1 MFKKLYDL
9 CKKIIYISKLTS
21 VGKKKLR
28 IFLSVAFS
36 NLAVLF
42 DIVLIVSIA
51 TLLTDKV
58 SYENPLVIQGL
69 NILTSSYVWL
79 PLLVMLR
86 FIFLFIEK
94 INIESLTLNVSENL
108 RHYLMKQVFI
118 KGNLS
123 TNDSYFYITQVS
135 VHVSQFYRT
144 FAVFINSALQI
155 IGYSLFLLFT
165 DGEVF
170 SFFLIGAIFILI
182 PTRFLIKKGKHYQ
195 HISFVE
201 AKNVNSNI
209 QRIIDNVFLIK
220 ILKTKIVEF
229 QNFLVNLKKFTNSQI
244 NNVVYGALNSILPTF
259 STLFILT
266 IILTSTNFV
275 KTITIDFIGVLLRL
289 FQSLSAL
296 NNGLNLVIN
305 SSVHVEELYKLDVSS
320 PLVFENNYQV
330 KRDINNAIEL
340 ENVSFQYLNSEE
352 KIFSNLNIEFEKNT
366 HTIIT
371 GPNGSGKSTI
381 LGLISGLYIPNEGS
395 TKIFTDKLGYVGVTP
410 LVFEGTLKENL
421 LYGNKRK
428 VDDQEIIDTVEKF
441 QFFPTSQKL
450 NLDKKVSN
458 KELSSGQMQKIS
470 FMRSILNESEILL
483 LDEATSNLDTNTK
496 HLIFNILKNLKIT
509 IINST
514 HNKEDFDYDV
524 ELKIQIEENERLISK
539 I

>member
-42 DIVLIVSIA
+42 DIVLIVSLA

-524 ELKIQIEENERLISK
+524 ELKIQIEENERLITK

>member
-1 MFKKLYDL
+1 MYKKLIDL
-9 CKKIIYISKLTS
+9 YKKILYVSKLTS

-28 IFLSVAFS
+28 IFFSVVLS
-36 NLAVLF
+36 NLSVLF
-42 DIVLIVSIA
+42 DILLIVSFS

-58 SYENPLVIQGL
+58 SYDNPLIIEIL
-69 NILTSSYVWL
+69 NILTSSYIWL
-79 PLLVMLR
+79 PVLVIMR
-86 FIFLFIEK
+86 FLFLFAEK
-94 INIESLTLNVSENL
+94 INLESLILNVSENL
-108 RHYLMKQVFI
+108 KLYLMKQVFI

-135 VHVSQFYRT
+135 IHVSQFYRT
-144 FAVFINSALQI
+144 FSVFINSALQI
-155 IGYSLFLLFT
+155 VGYSLFLLFT
-165 DGEVF
+165 DSEIF
-170 SFFLIGAIFILI
+170 SFFFAGAILILV
-182 PTRFLIKKGKHYQ
+182 PTRYLIKRGKHYQ
-195 HISFVE
+195 HLSFVE

-220 ILKTKIVEF
+220 ILKTKTIEF
-229 QNFLVNLKKFTNSQI
+229 QSFLLGLKKYTTSQF
-244 NNVVYGALNSILPTF
+244 NNVVFGALNSILPTF

-275 KTITIDFIGVLLRL
+275 KTITIEFIGVLLRL

-305 SSVHVEELYKLDVSS
+305 SSVHVEELYKLDKSS
-320 PLVFENNYQV
+320 PAIFENNYQV
-330 KRDINNAIEL
+330 KKGIDNAIEL
-340 ENVSFQYLNSEE
+340 RNVSFQYLNSEE
-352 KIFSNLNIEFEKNT
+352 KIFSNLNLEFEKNT

-381 LGLISGLYIPNEGS
+381 LGLISGLYIPNEGI
-395 TKIFTDKLGYVGVTP
+395 TTIFTDKLGYIGVTP

-428 VDDQEIIDTVEKF
+428 VEDSEIIDTIDKF
-441 QFFPTSQKL
+441 QFFPTSEKSSL
-450 NLDKKVSN
+450 NKKVNN
-458 KELSSGQMQKIS
+458 KVLSSGQMQKIS

-496 HLIFNILKNLKIT
+496 HLIFSILKDLKIT

-524 ELKIQIEENERLISK
+524 ELKIQIKDNERLLHK

>member
-42 DIVLIVSIA
+42 DIVLIVSLA

-69 NILTSSYVWL
+69 SILTSSYVWL

-524 ELKIQIEENERLISK
+524 ELKIQIEENERLITK

>member
-1 MFKKLYDL
+1 MYKKLIDL
-9 CKKIIYISKLTS
+9 YKKILYVSKLTS

-28 IFLSVAFS
+28 IFFSVVLS
-36 NLAVLF
+36 NLSVLF
-42 DIVLIVSIA
+42 DILLIVSFS

-58 SYENPLVIQGL
+58 SYDNPLIIEIL
-69 NILTSSYVWL
+69 NILTSSYIWL
-79 PLLVMLR
+79 PVLVIMR
-86 FIFLFIEK
+86 FLFLFAEK
-94 INIESLTLNVSENL
+94 INLESLILNVSENL
-108 RHYLMKQVFI
+108 KLYLMKQVFI

-135 VHVSQFYRT
+135 IHVSQFYRT
-144 FAVFINSALQI
+144 FSVFINSALQI
-155 IGYSLFLLFT
+155 VGYSLFLLFT
-165 DGEVF
+165 DSEIF
-170 SFFLIGAIFILI
+170 SFFFAGAILILV
-182 PTRFLIKKGKHYQ
+182 PTRYLIKRGKHYQ
-195 HISFVE
+195 HLSFVE

-220 ILKTKIVEF
+220 ILKTKTIEF
-229 QNFLVNLKKFTNSQI
+229 QSFLLGLKKYTTSQF
-244 NNVVYGALNSILPTF
+244 NNVVFGALNSILPTF

-275 KTITIDFIGVLLRL
+275 KTITIEFIGVLLRL

-305 SSVHVEELYKLDVSS
+305 SSVHVEELYKLDKSS
-320 PLVFENNYQV
+320 PAIFENNYQV
-330 KRDINNAIEL
+330 KKGIDNAIEL
-340 ENVSFQYLNSEE
+340 RNVSFQYLNSEE

-381 LGLISGLYIPNEGS
+381 LGLISGLYIPNEGI
-395 TKIFTDKLGYVGVTP
+395 TTIFTDKLGYIGVTP

-428 VDDQEIIDTVEKF
+428 VEDSEIIDTIDKF
-441 QFFPTSQKL
+441 QFFPTSEKSSL
-450 NLDKKVSN
+450 NKKVNN
-458 KELSSGQMQKIS
+458 KVLSSGQMQKIS

-496 HLIFNILKNLKIT
+496 HLIFSILKDLKIT

-524 ELKIQIEENERLISK
+524 ELKIQIKDNERLLHK

>member
-1 MFKKLYDL
+1 MFKKFSDLY
-9 CKKIIYISKLTS
+9 KKIVYISKLTS
-21 VGKKKLR
+21 VGNKKFR
-28 IFLSVAFS
+28 IFLSVLLS

-42 DIVLIVSIA
+42 DIIIIVSFS

-58 SYENPLVIQGL
+58 SYDNPLILNGL
-69 NILTSSYVWL
+69 DVLTSSYIGL

-86 FIFLFIEK
+86 FLFLFGEK
-94 INIESLTLNVSENL
+94 INLESLTLHVSENL
-108 RHYLMKQVFI
+108 KHYLMKQVFI

-123 TNDSYFYITQVS
+123 INDSYFYITQVS
-135 VHVSQFYRT
+135 VHVSHFYRT
-144 FAVFINSALQI
+144 FAVFINSVLQI

-165 DGEVF
+165 DSEIF
-170 SFFLIGAIFILI
+170 TFFLIGGLFILI

-201 AKNVNSNI
+201 AKNVNANI

-220 ILKTKIVEF
+220 ILKTKIIEF
-229 QNFLVNLKKFTNSQI
+229 QNFLLSLKKFTSSQL

-305 SSVHVEELYKLDVSS
+305 SSVHVEELYKLDKAS
-320 PLVFENNYQV
+320 PTIIENNYLV
-330 KRDINNAIEL
+330 DRRIINAIEL
-340 ENVSFQYLNSEE
+340 ENVSFEYLNSEE
-352 KIFSNLNIEFEKNT
+352 KIFENLNLEFQKNT

-381 LGLISGLYIPNEGS
+381 LGLISGLYIANEGKVKTFS
-395 TKIFTDKLGYVGVTP
+395 DKLGYIGVTP

-421 LYGNKRK
+421 LYGNNQK
-428 VDDQEIIDTVEKF
+428 VDDQEIIDIIKNF
-441 QFFPTSQKL
+441 QFFPISQKI
-450 NLDKKVSN
+450 NLDKKVNN
-458 KELSSGQMQKIS
+458 KSLSSGQMQKVS
-470 FMRSILNESEILL
+470 FMRSILNKSEILL
-483 LDEATSNLDTNTK
+483 LDEATSNLDTDTK

-524 ELKIQIEENERLISK
+524 ELKIEIKNNQRLIQK
-539 I
+539 V

>member
-1 MFKKLYDL
+1 M
-9 CKKIIYISKLTS
+9 
-21 VGKKKLR
+21 
-28 IFLSVAFS
+28 
-36 NLAVLF
+36 
-42 DIVLIVSIA
+42 
-51 TLLTDKV
+51 TDKV
-58 SYENPLVIQGL
+58 SYDNPLIVEGL
-69 NILTSSYVWL
+69 NLLTNSYIWL
-79 PLLVMLR
+79 PLLVVLR
-86 FIFLFIEK
+86 FLFLFGEK
-94 INIESLTLNVSENL
+94 INLEWLTLNVTENL
-108 RHYLMKQVFI
+108 RLYLMKQVFI

-165 DGEVF
+165 DSEIF

-182 PTRFLIKKGKHYQ
+182 PTRYLIKKGKHYQ

-229 QNFLVNLKKFTNSQI
+229 QNFLQSLKKFTFSQI

-305 SSVHVEELYKLDVSS
+305 SSVHVEELYKLDISS
-320 PLVFENNYQV
+320 PVIFENNYQIN
-330 KRDINNAIEL
+330 RDINNAIEL
-340 ENVSFQYLNSEE
+340 ENVSFQYLNSKE
-352 KIFSNLNIEFEKNT
+352 KIFSNLNLEFKKNT

-381 LGLISGLYIPNEGS
+381 LGLISGLYVANNGV
-395 TKIFTDKLGYVGVTP
+395 TKIFTDKLGYIGVTP
-410 LVFEGTLKENL
+410 LVFEGSLKENL
-421 LYGNKRK
+421 LYGNNRK
-428 VDDQEIIDTVEKF
+428 IEDKEIIDIVERF
-441 QFFPTSQKL
+441 QFFPTSKK
-450 NLDKKVSN
+450 DKS
-458 KELSSGQMQKIS
+458 
-470 FMRSILNESEILL
+470 
-483 LDEATSNLDTNTK
+483 
-496 HLIFNILKNLKIT
+496 
-509 IINST
+509 
-514 HNKEDFDYDV
+514 
-524 ELKIQIEENERLISK
+524 
-539 I
+539 